1 MLARRRNGACG
12 QDWAPAPRPAPA
24 DPGHETSR
32 QAEDERKGKSPSRP
46 VFSRQVEQPARDGEH
61 DGQEAQEQTHR
72 RSQQG
77 LRKPHAFGLELEQR
91 ELEPGA
97 ADLDGC
103 VEETLQGRGQAGW
116 PGAASRIDAQ
126 RRAARKPI
134 SNPAAAA
141 TPIAP

>member
-1 MLARRRNGACG
+1 M
-12 QDWAPAPRPAPA
+12 
-24 DPGHETSR
+24 
-32 QAEDERKGKSPSRP
+32 
-46 VFSRQVEQPARDGEH
+46 EQPARDGERH
-61 DGQEAQEQTHR
+61 GQEAQEQPHR
-72 RSQQG
+72 RTQQG
-77 LRKPHAFGLELEQR
+77 LRKPHALGLELEQR
-91 ELEPGA
+91 KLEPGT

-141 TPIAP
+141 TLIAP